1 MRTKLLLTVCGFILS
16 CSTFSAFA
24 QDSIE
29 LSTEKQKFS
38 YVVGFQ
44 IGQRLKSDNMDLDPK
59 VVALAVEHVLSGS
72 SPKLSPEQMQA
83 VVQSYQQEQME
94 ERVALA
100 AANQT
105 AGDEYLAENKSKE
118 GVVELPSGLQ
128 YKEVN
133 AGEGKKP
140 QTGDTVLV
148 HYRGTLLNGEEF
160 DSSYGRGEPAAIP
173 LEGVIPG
180 WQEALQLMSE
190 GAKWEVFIPGNLAYG
205 EQGAGASIGPNE
217 TLIFEIE
224 LLEVQ

>member
-1 MRTKLLLTVCGFILS
+1 MRTKLLLTVCAFVLS
-16 CSTFSAFA
+16 YSALA

-29 LSTEKQKFS
+29 LSTDKQKFS

-44 IGQRLKSDNMDLDPK
+44 IGQRLKSDNMELDPK
-59 VVALAVEHVLSGS
+59 AVALAVEDVLNGS
-72 SPKLSPEQMQA
+72 SPKLSPDQMQA

-105 AGDEYLAENKSKE
+105 AGDEYLAENKSKD

-128 YKEVN
+128 YKEVS

-148 HYRGTLLNGEEF
+148 HYRGTLLNGDEF
-160 DSSYGRGEPAAIP
+160 DSSYSRGEPSAIP

-190 GAKWEVFIPGNLAYG
+190 GAKWEVFIPSNLAYG

-224 LLEVQ
+224 LIEVQ

>member
-1 MRTKLLLTVCGFILS
+1 MRTKLLLTVCAFILS
-16 CSTFSAFA
+16 CSAFA

-59 VVALAVEHVLSGS
+59 VVALAVEDVLSGS
-72 SPKLSPEQMQA
+72 SPKLSPEQMQT

-105 AGDEYLAENKSKE
+105 AGDQYLAENKSKE

-128 YKEVN
+128 YKEIN
-133 AGEGKKP
+133 AGEGQKP

-180 WQEALQLMSE
+180 WQEALQLMPE
-190 GAKWEVFIPGNLAYG
+190 GAKWEVFIPSNLAYG
-205 EQGAGASIGPNE
+205 EQGAGTSIGPNE

>member
-1 MRTKLLLTVCGFILS
+1 MRTKLSLTVCAFILS
-16 CSTFSAFA
+16 YSAFA
-24 QDSIE
+24 QDSLE
-29 LSTEKQKFS
+29 LSTDKEKFS

-44 IGQRLKSDNMDLDPK
+44 VGQRLKGNSMDLDPK
-59 VVALAVEHVLSGS
+59 AVALAVEDVLNGS
-72 SPKLSPEQMQA
+72 PPKLSPEQMQA
-83 VVQSYQQEQME
+83 VVQSYEQERME

-100 AANQT
+100 AVNQT

-128 YKEVN
+128 YKEIN

-190 GAKWEVFIPGNLAYG
+190 GAKWEVFIPGKLAYG

-217 TLIFEIE
+217 TLVFEIE

>member
-1 MRTKLLLTVCGFILS
+1 MKTRLLLTVCAFVLS
-16 CSTFSAFA
+16 YSALA
-24 QDSIE
+24 QDTIE
-29 LSTEKQKFS
+29 LSTDKKKFS

-59 VVALAVEHVLSGS
+59 AVALAIRDVLDGS

-83 VVQSYQQEQME
+83 IVQSYQQEQME

-100 AANQT
+100 AANQS
-105 AGDEYLAENKSKE
+105 AGDEYLAANKSNE

-128 YKEVN
+128 YKEIT
-133 AGEGKKP
+133 AGAGKTP
-140 QTGDTVLV
+140 QAGDTVLV

-190 GAKWEVFIPGNLAYG
+190 GAKWEVFIPSNLAYG
-205 EQGAGASIGPNE
+205 EQGAGTSIGPNE
-217 TLIFEIE
+217 TLVFEIE